1 MSIKVKILKENK
13 KANIEE
19 SMLDPNTLMMIAGA
33 LGVGVPLLK
42 AMFSGGGTEGDLEK
56 VRDQI
61 NAKVAKA
68 DKLSG
73 SSMPSGNSDAH
84 QKLAAMKADRAQ
96 MAIGEDDLKTYVD
109 MMNRIN
115 RGEGTSENP
124 KLLTLIDKYGKE
136 ELASAAADMLY
147 ESFKRY
153 LA

>member
-42 AMFSGGGTEGDLEK
+42 AMFSGGGTEG
-56 VRDQI
+56 QI

-96 MAIGEDDLKTYVD
+96 LAIGEDDLKTYVD

-115 RGEGTSENP
+115 RGEGTSKNP